1 MPMVKK
7 YLMFQ
12 KEYNEK
18 DLISMSSK
26 ISILIDESGTLP
38 DPKDK
43 VIIMAAVGVGAREV
57 LLSVLKKVRK
67 SIQSNKK
74 EKSIS
79 EIKFYKAGEHTKAV
93 YLKELSLTDVDIFA
107 LIVEKNDKSIEDTPE
122 NFALLAYILLKECL
136 VFYQGIKIE
145 EVIFD
150 KHFQQKEDLLKF
162 NETLLKL
169 LKEPL
174 VLKHLDSVDN
184 PEINSA
190 DMVAGSLLWKY
201 TGKNEKFYNLIK
213 DKIISEQILNWKEAK
228 AMIFVSK
235 NKKPHEPAQ
244 APIQ

>member
-1 MPMVKK
+1 MNP
-7 YLMFQ
+7 
-12 KEYNEK
+12 
-18 DLISMSSK
+18 K

-43 VIIMAAVGVGAREV
+43 VIIMAAVGVNAQEA

-67 SIQSNKK
+67 SMRCDKK
-74 EKSIS
+74 EKAVS
-79 EIKFYKAGEHTKAV
+79 EIKFYKAGERTKAV
-93 YLKELSLTDVDIFA
+93 YLKELSLADVNIFA
-107 LIVEKNDKSIEDTPE
+107 LIVEKNNQSIKDTPD

-136 VFYQGIKIE
+136 VFYQDTKIE

-150 KHFQQKEDLLKF
+150 KHFQQKEDLTKF
-162 NETLLKL
+162 NEVLLELLGETLT
-169 LKEPL
+169 
-174 VLKHLDSVDN
+174 LKHLSSVDN

-201 TGKNEKFYNLIK
+201 TGKSEKFYNLIK

-228 AMIFVSK
+228 TMIFANK

>member
-1 MPMVKK
+1 M
-7 YLMFQ
+7 
-12 KEYNEK
+12 N
-18 DLISMSSK
+18 SK

-43 VIIMAAVGVGAREV
+43 VIIMVAVGVNTQEV

-67 SIQSNKK
+67 SIQYDKK
-74 EKSIS
+74 EKTIP
-79 EIKFYKAGEHTKAV
+79 EIKFYKAGERTKAV
-93 YLKELSLTDVDIFA
+93 YLKELSLADVSIFA
-107 LIVEKNDKSIEDTPE
+107 LIIEKNNQSIKDTPD

-136 VFYQGIKIE
+136 VFYQDDKIE

-150 KHFQQKEDLLKF
+150 KHFQRKEDLVKF
-162 NETLLKL
+162 NEILLEL
-169 LKEPL
+169 LGEPL
-174 VLKHLDSVDN
+174 ILKHLSIIDN

-213 DKIISEQILNWKEAK
+213 DKIVSEQLLNWKEAK
-228 AMIFVSK
+228 AMIFANK

-244 APIQ
+244 TPIQ